1 MRFPLLSKTLAIGAV
16 VLLLCLVL
24 ARIDSLVAERSA
36 RQEEARRSVE
46 QSMAGAQVLMG
57 PLLLRHCTEEWEF
70 TQGEGRDRRVVA
82 DKRSFTLTSAPQT
95 LAVDGEARA
104 DARYRGLFKVNG
116 YAGPIEL
123 EARWAS
129 LSELQPRAEHAN
141 GRLQCEPAVVMLS
154 VSDVRG
160 LRSARVRIDGE
171 TTPVEPG
178 TGHPAYPRGLH
189 AVLSEARLER
199 ANEPLAV
206 KLSIDLL
213 GTVRLSLVP
222 AAGETRWSLRSDWPH
237 PSFGGRFLPATRE
250 VSESGFA
257 AQWSVSSLA
266 SSAAKDVQHGG
277 VFCSAPPSDELGYA
291 AVARAATA
299 STQPAQP
306 CLDLLSVDFIDPIN
320 PYVLTDRA
328 TKYALLFIALTFAGV
343 ALVEV
348 LARRR
353 VHPVQYA
360 LVGMALALFYL
371 LLLSL
376 SEHMGFGAAYA
387 LAASACVA
395 LLGFYASHM
404 LGRRA
409 AGAAFGLGA
418 AALYGLLW
426 VLLRMEQTALVIG
439 SVMLFAA
446 LAAVMVLTRRIDW
459 YALVD
464 SWRADP
470 AGAAKTRTAAQPPQ
484 A

>member
-1 MRFPLLSKTLAIGAV
+1 MRFPLLSKTIAIGAV

-24 ARIDSLVAERSA
+24 GRIDSLVAERSA
-36 RQEEARRSVE
+36 RQEEARRGVE

-57 PLLLRHCTEEWEF
+57 PLLARQCTEEWEI
-70 TQGEGRDRRVVA
+70 TLGEGKDRRA
-82 DKRSFTLTSAPQT
+82 STDKREFTLTSPPQT
-95 LAVDGEARA
+95 LAVVGDARA
-104 DARYRGLFKVNG
+104 DARYRGLFKING

-123 EARWAS
+123 DAQWSSIA
-129 LSELQPRAEHAN
+129 ELRPRAEHAN
-141 GRLQCEPAVVMLS
+141 SRLQCEAPVLMLS

-160 LRSARVRIDGE
+160 LRSAQVQVDGQALA
-171 TTPVEPG
+171 VEPG
-178 TGHPAYPRGLH
+178 SGHAGYPKGLH
-189 AVLSEARLER
+189 ATLPVARIER
-199 ANEPLAV
+199 DDAPLTAKV
-206 KLSIDLL
+206 SIDLI
-213 GTVRLSLVP
+213 GTARLSLVP

-250 VSESGFA
+250 IGKSGFT

-266 SSAAKDVQHGG
+266 SAAANELRRGSAQL
-277 VFCSAPPSDELGYA
+277 CSASVPEEEPVYR
-291 AVARAATA
+291 AVARAALA
-299 STQPAQP
+299 GNSQPAA

-343 ALVEV
+343 GLVEV

-387 LAASACVA
+387 VASSACVV

-409 AGAAFGLGA
+409 SGAAFGAGA
-418 AALYGLLW
+418 ALLYGLLW

-446 LAAVMVLTRRIDW
+446 LAAVMTLTRRVDW

-464 SWRADP
+464 NWRVT
-470 AGAAKTRTAAQPPQ
+470 GTQR
-484 A
+484 

>member
-1 MRFPLLSKTLAIGAV
+1 MRFPLLSKTVSIGAV

-24 ARIDSLVAERSA
+24 ARIDALVAERSA
-36 RQEEARRSVE
+36 RQDEARRSVE

-57 PLLLRHCTEEWEF
+57 PLLLRHCIEEWDVAV
-70 TQGEGRDRRVVA
+70 GEGRDRRVSTE
-82 DKRSFTLTSAPQT
+82 KRSFTLTSPPQT
-95 LAVDGEARA
+95 LRVGGQASAE
-104 DARYRGLFKVNG
+104 ARYRGLFKVNG

-123 EARWAS
+123 EARWPS
-129 LSELQPRAEHAN
+129 LTALRAQAEHAN
-141 GRLQCEPAVVMLS
+141 GRLQCEPAALMLS
-154 VSDVRG
+154 VTDVRG
-160 LRSARVRIDGE
+160 LRAARVQVDGE
-171 TTPVEPG
+171 TLAVEAG
-178 TGHPAYPRGLH
+178 TGHPDYPRGLR
-189 AVLSEARLER
+189 APLPDARLDRQAE
-199 ANEPLAV
+199 ALVAKV
-206 KLSIDLL
+206 SIDLV
-213 GTVRLSLVP
+213 GTMRLSLVP
-222 AAGETRWSLRSDWPH
+222 AAGETSWSLRSDWPH
-237 PSFGGRFLPATRE
+237 PSFGGRFLPATRDVGE
-250 VSESGFA
+250 GGLSA
-257 AQWSVSSLA
+257 HWSVSSLA
-266 SSAAKDVQHGG
+266 SSAANDVRRGG
-277 VFCSAPPSDELGYA
+277 APLCGGITPDGETALYRTA
-291 AVARAATA
+291 AANANGPAT
-299 STQPAQP
+299 

-387 LAASACVA
+387 LAAGACVA

-418 AALYGLLW
+418 AALYALLW
-426 VLLRMEQTALVIG
+426 VLLRLEQTALVIG

-464 SWRADP
+464 SWRAEP